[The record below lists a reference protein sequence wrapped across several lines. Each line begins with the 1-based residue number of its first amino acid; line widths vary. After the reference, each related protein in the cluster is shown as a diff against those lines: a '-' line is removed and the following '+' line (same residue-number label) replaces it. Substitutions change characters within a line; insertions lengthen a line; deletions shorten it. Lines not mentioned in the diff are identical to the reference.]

1 MSGNERAD
9 GPDEVGS
16 GGVSPAEFVARLGR
30 GEHPAQVYAIMK
42 LVPNTMP
49 VPDDADEWIAA
60 FSRRVRTAGN
70 LLPGGDGKTSMAMI
84 WDTDPQGTAATPLGG
99 PGLDLCATCLTP
111 VDEPSPECTNP
122 FNHQEQ
128 QA

>member
-16 GGVSPAEFVARLGR
+16 GGVPPAEFVARLRR
-30 GEHPAQVYAIMK
+30 GEHPAEMYTIMRP
-42 LVPNTMP
+42 VPNTMP

-60 FSRRVRTAGN
+60 FGRVLAPGN
-70 LLPGGDGKTSMAMI
+70 LPGGDGKTSTTMLL
-84 WDTDPQGTAATPLGG
+84 DTDPQGTAATPLGG
-99 PGLDLCATCLTP
+99 PGLDLCRTCLTP
-111 VDEPSPECTNP
+111 VGEPSAECTNP

>member
-16 GGVSPAEFVARLGR
+16 GGVAPAEFVARLGR
-30 GEHPAQVYAIMK
+30 GEHPAQMYAIMK
-42 LVPNTMP
+42 PVPNTMP

-60 FSRRVRTAGN
+60 FGRVITGGH
-70 LLPGGDGKTSMAMI
+70 LPGGDGKTSMTMVV
-84 WDTDPQGTAATPLGG
+84 DTDPQGTAATPLGG
-99 PGLDLCATCLTP
+99 PGPGLDLCRTCRTP
-111 VDEPSPECTNP
+111 VGEPSPECTNP

>member
-16 GGVSPAEFVARLGR
+16 GGVPPEEFVARLAR
-30 GEHPAQVYAIMK
+30 GEHPAAQMYTIMK
-42 LVPNTMP
+42 PLTTNSRQSP
-49 VPDDADEWIAA
+49 EIAA
-60 FSRRVRTAGN
+60 EWATSFLGVIER
-70 LLPGGDGKTSMAMI
+70 GGDGKTSMPMT
-84 WDTDPQGTAATPLGG
+84 WDTDPQGTTAAPLGG
-99 PGLDLCATCLTP
+99 PGLDLCRTCLAP
-111 VDEPSPECTNP
+111 VDQPSPECTNP

>member
-16 GGVSPAEFVARLGR
+16 RGVPPAEFVARLQR
-30 GEHPAQVYAIMK
+30 GEHPAEMDTIMK
-42 LVPNTMP
+42 PVPNTMP

-60 FSRRVRTAGN
+60 FGRVITGGH
-70 LLPGGDGKTSMAMI
+70 LPGGDGKTSTTMFL
-84 WDTDPQGTAATPLGG
+84 DTDPQGTVATPLGG
-99 PGLDLCATCLTP
+99 PGLDLCRTCLSP
-111 VDEPSPECTNP
+111 VGEPSPECTNP